1 MVTFGSFSAI
11 ACTKLGTCMILS
23 SYSSTTLE
31 DVAKASSGGLKWFQL
46 YLYQNWELTKS
57 LVKRVEEAGYKALV
71 LTVDSPKQGKRL
83 PMIKNNFTFP
93 PHITF
98 ANFSDTGAQSSFVI
112 KSQNHYSS
120 IVKDPSLTWT
130 SLDRLCRLT
139 NLPVILKG
147 ILTAED
153 AREAVK
159 HNVKGIIVSNHG
171 GRQLDGV
178 PATVSQHHNFIE
190 KLILYT
196 V

>member
-1 MVTFGSFSAI
+1 MF
-11 ACTKLGTCMILS
+11 M
-23 SYSSTTLE
+23 
-31 DVAKASSGGLKWFQL
+31 
-46 YLYQNWELTKS
+46 
-57 LVKRVEEAGYKALV
+57 
-71 LTVDSPKQGKRL
+71 
-83 PMIKNNFTFP
+83 NNFTFP

-139 NLPVILKG
+139 KLPKG

-159 HNVKGIIVSNHG
+159 HNSLFLIMEEDMQV
-171 GRQLDGV
+171 DGV
-178 PATVSQHHNFIE
+178 PATVSQ
-190 KLILYT
+190 LPILKMLST
-196 V
+196 VLFLLCTPFRSMLFWKG